1 MNVAL
6 NNEFILSAVTIR
18 DSSVSMVIGYRLDN
32 KVQFPARGMEGIFS
46 LRHHVQIGSGTHPAS
61 CPMDTG
67 GSCPESKATGA

>member
-1 MNVAL
+1 
-6 NNEFILSAVTIR
+6 
-18 DSSVSMVIGYRLDN
+18 
-32 KVQFPARGMEGIFS
+32 MEGIFS